1 MMKWKRIL
9 FGLLFSGAI
18 GLVAERRGSLTRSGA
33 AGAVVTGTT
42 IFGFGGLAWG
52 LTLIYFFLSST
63 FLSHFKEREKSAVAA
78 DKFSKGARRD
88 LSQALANAG
97 VASGAALAY
106 GLRRSPDSAPAPSA
120 VGACG
125 NPVPAFSPA
134 MQARAPALL
143 AAFVGAMATANADT
157 WATEVGTLSQQP
169 PRLIINGQPVAPG
182 TSGGVTLLGTGAALA
197 GAASVG
203 LVAEAFGAGKHSVL
217 RGQLPLL
224 GLIGGMAGTMTDS
237 VLGATAQAMY
247 WCPRCQ
253 KETERR
259 VHRCGQETE
268 YLRGLRWLDN
278 DGVNFV
284 STAAGAAVAVLVA
297 RALAR
302 RS

>member
-1 MMKWKRIL
+1 
-9 FGLLFSGAI
+9 
-18 GLVAERRGSLTRSGA
+18 
-33 AGAVVTGTT
+33 
-42 IFGFGGLAWG
+42 
-52 LTLIYFFLSST
+52 
-63 FLSHFKEREKSAVAA
+63 
-78 DKFSKGARRD
+78 
-88 LSQALANAG
+88 
-97 VASGAALAY
+97 
-106 GLRRSPDSAPAPSA
+106 
-120 VGACG
+120 
-125 NPVPAFSPA
+125 
-134 MQARAPALL
+134 
-143 AAFVGAMATANADT
+143 MATANADT

-169 PRLIINGQPVAPG
+169 PRLILSGQPVAPG

-203 LVAEAFGAGKHSVL
+203 LVAEAFGAGKHTVL
-217 RGQLPLL
+217 RGRLPLL
-224 GLIGGMAGTMTDS
+224 GLIGGMAGTLTDS

-253 KETERR
+253 QETERR

-268 YLRGLRWLDN
+268 HLRGLRWLDN

>member
-1 MMKWKRIL
+1 MKWKRIL

-33 AGAVVTGTT
+33 AGAVLTGTT

-97 VASGAALAY
+97 VASAAALAS
-106 GLRRSPDSAPAPSA
+106 GLRGQSGSPAP
-120 VGACG
+120 
-125 NPVPAFSPA
+125 
-134 MQARAPALL
+134 LL

-157 WATEVGTLSQQP
+157 WATEVGTLSKEP
-169 PRLIINGQPVAPG
+169 PRLILSGHPVAPG

-203 LVAEAFGAGKHSVL
+203 LVAETFGAGKHSVL
-217 RGQLPLL
+217 RGRLPLL
-224 GLIGGMAGTMTDS
+224 GLIGGMAGTLTDS

-253 KETERR
+253 QETERR

-268 YLRGLRWLDN
+268 HLRGLRWLDN
-278 DGVNFV
+278 DGVNFA
-284 STAAGAAVAVLVA
+284 STAAGALVAVLVA

>member
-1 MMKWKRIL
+1 MKWKRIL

-33 AGAVVTGTT
+33 AGAVLTGTT

-97 VASGAALAY
+97 VASAAALAY
-106 GLRRSPDSAPAPSA
+106 GLRRSPDSAP
-120 VGACG
+120 
-125 NPVPAFSPA
+125 
-134 MQARAPALL
+134 PALL

-169 PRLIINGQPVAPG
+169 PRLIISGQPVAPG
-182 TSGGVTLLGTGAALA
+182 TSGGVTLLGTEAALA

-203 LVAEAFGAGKHSVL
+203 LVAEAFGAGKHTML
-217 RGQLPLL
+217 RGRLPLL
-224 GLIGGMAGTMTDS
+224 GLIGGMAGTLTDS

-253 KETERR
+253 QETERR
-259 VHRCGQETE
+259 VHGCGQETE
-268 YLRGLRWLDN
+268 HLRGLRWLDN

-284 STAAGAAVAVLVA
+284 STAAGAAVAVLVG

>member
-1 MMKWKRIL
+1 MKWKRIL

-18 GLVAERRGSLTRSGA
+18 GLVAERRGSLTRNGA
-33 AGAVVTGTT
+33 AGAVLTGTT
-42 IFGFGGLAWG
+42 IFGFGDLSWG

-78 DKFSKGARRD
+78 DKFSKGSRRD

-97 VASGAALAY
+97 VASAAALAS
-106 GLRRSPDSAPAPSA
+106 GLRGQEAP
-120 VGACG
+120 
-125 NPVPAFSPA
+125 
-134 MQARAPALL
+134 APALL
-143 AAFVGAMATANADT
+143 AAFVGAMATANGDT
-157 WATEVGTLSQQP
+157 WATEVGTLSQQL
-169 PRLIINGQPVAPG
+169 PRLITSGQPVVPG

-203 LVAEAFGAGKHSVL
+203 LVAETLGASKKTAL
-217 RGQLPLL
+217 RGRLPLL
-224 GLIGGMAGTMTDS
+224 GLLGGMAGTLTDS
-237 VLGATAQAMY
+237 VLGATVQAMY

-259 VHRCGQETE
+259 VHGCGQETE
-268 YLRGLRWLDN
+268 HLRGLRWLDN

-284 STAAGAAVAVLVA
+284 STAAGAVVAALAA
-297 RALAR
+297 RALRR